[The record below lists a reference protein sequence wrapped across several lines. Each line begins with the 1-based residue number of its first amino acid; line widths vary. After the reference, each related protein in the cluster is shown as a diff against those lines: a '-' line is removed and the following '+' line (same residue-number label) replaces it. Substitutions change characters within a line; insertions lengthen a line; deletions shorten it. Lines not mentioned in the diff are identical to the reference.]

1 MCYTADYENN
11 KNDILYRRNKFLISR
26 FEGEITMAVIGID
39 LGTTNSLAAVWKD
52 EKVCLISDALG
63 NFIVPSVVA
72 VDMDENIL
80 VGYAAREEGI
90 LHPERCA
97 SNFKR
102 FMGTTKIYR
111 LAGREFTPEELSAIV
126 LKKIKEIAEAFLN
139 EEITEVIISVP
150 AYFNNDQRYATK
162 LAAELAGLYCE
173 RMINEPSAA
182 ALAARCECRKEEQ
195 SMLVF
200 DFGGGT
206 LDVSIV
212 DCFENIVEI
221 TAIAGENH
229 LGGADIDEAVAL
241 AFCVE
246 NEIDFS
252 ALTEKEKAELLLE
265 AKRCKEAITF
275 QEEAEMIFFLSGQQY
290 SMILTTEK
298 LLTASQALFRKM
310 KQTVSRA
317 LKDAGLRSEDIT
329 KVLLAGGSSRMPA
342 VKLFLERLFERELTN
357 EGRPD
362 FFIAEGIGIYTGIKE
377 RKEELQDILMTD
389 VCPFSL
395 GIRTAG
401 ASDEHD
407 KMYMMIERNN
417 ILPCRV
423 SEYFTTAR
431 DFQEI
436 IRIEVYQGESY
447 DPDKNLKIGELE
459 LEVPKA
465 KKGKEGVQVT
475 FTYNI
480 NGLLEVSVVNNSTKK
495 QVKVEMVSGYH
506 QLSKEQFAARKE
518 QLEAMQYLSGEEEE
532 HKTILALAERL
543 FEETVGRT
551 RQSIGILIEYYN
563 CAWNSKSPIRI
574 RQAGREVLQNLLAI
588 EMQLKQFVFEPGMF
602 EEQFEDGEDEK

>member
-1 MCYTADYENN
+1 M
-11 KNDILYRRNKFLISR
+11 
-26 FEGEITMAVIGID
+26 
-39 LGTTNSLAAVWKD
+39 
-52 EKVCLISDALG
+52 
-63 NFIVPSVVA
+63 
-72 VDMDENIL
+72 
-80 VGYAAREEGI
+80 
-90 LHPERCA
+90 
-97 SNFKR
+97 
-102 FMGTTKIYR
+102 
-111 LAGREFTPEELSAIV
+111 
-126 LKKIKEIAEAFLN
+126 
-139 EEITEVIISVP
+139 
-150 AYFNNDQRYATK
+150 
-162 LAAELAGLYCE
+162 
-173 RMINEPSAA
+173 
-182 ALAARCECRKEEQ
+182 
-195 SMLVF
+195 
-200 DFGGGT
+200 
-206 LDVSIV
+206 
-212 DCFENIVEI
+212 
-221 TAIAGENH
+221 
-229 LGGADIDEAVAL
+229 
-241 AFCVE
+241 
-246 NEIDFS
+246 
-252 ALTEKEKAELLLE
+252 
-265 AKRCKEAITF
+265 
-275 QEEAEMIFFLSGQQY
+275 
-290 SMILTTEK
+290 
-298 LLTASQALFRKM
+298 
-310 KQTVSRA
+310 
-317 LKDAGLRSEDIT
+317 
-329 KVLLAGGSSRMPA
+329 
-342 VKLFLERLFERELTN
+342 ERLFERELTN

-518 QLEAMQYLSGEEEE
+518 QLEAMKYLSGEEEE

>member
-1 MCYTADYENN
+1 
-11 KNDILYRRNKFLISR
+11 
-26 FEGEITMAVIGID
+26 MAVIGID

-52 EKVCLISDALG
+52 GKVCLISDALG
-63 NFIVPSVVA
+63 NFMVPSVVA
-72 VDMDENIL
+72 VDMDGNIL
-80 VGYAAREEGI
+80 AGYAAREEGI

-102 FMGTTKIYR
+102 FMGTTKVYR
-111 LAGREFTPEELSAIV
+111 LAGCEFMPEELSAIV
-126 LKKIKEIAEAFLN
+126 LKKIKAIAEAFLN
-139 EEITEVIISVP
+139 EEITEAVISVP

-182 ALAARCECRKEEQ
+182 ALAARRECMEEEQ
-195 SMLVF
+195 FMLVF

-252 ALTEKEKAELLLE
+252 VLTKKERAALLLE
-265 AKRCKEAITF
+265 AKRCKEAVTF
-275 QEEAEMIFFLSGQQY
+275 QEKAEMIFYFSGQQY
-290 SMILTTEK
+290 RMILTTEK
-298 LLTASQALFRKM
+298 LLTAAQALFRKI

-317 LKDAGLRSEDIT
+317 LKDAGLGLEDIT
-329 KVLLAGGSSRMPA
+329 EVLLAGGSSRMPA
-342 VKLFLERLFERELTN
+342 VKLFLERLLQRKLTDS
-357 EGRPD
+357 GRPD
-362 FFIAEGIGIYTGIKE
+362 FLIAEGIGVYTGMKE
-377 RKEELQDILMTD
+377 RKEELQDLLMTD

-401 ASDEHD
+401 DMTGGQD
-407 KMYMMIERNN
+407 KMYIMIERNN

-423 SEYFTTAR
+423 SEHFITAR

-436 IRIEVYQGESY
+436 IRVEVYQGESY
-447 DPDKNLKIGELE
+447 DPNKNLKIGELE
-459 LEVPKA
+459 FEVPKA
-465 KKGKEGVQVT
+465 KKGKEGVEVT

-480 NGLLEVSVVNNSTKK
+480 NGLLEVSVVGDSTGK
-495 QVKVEMVSGYH
+495 QKKVEMLSGYR
-506 QLSKEQFAARKE
+506 QLSKEQFAARKK
-518 QLEAMQYLSGEEEE
+518 QLETMQYLSGEEEQ

-543 FEETVGRT
+543 FEETTGRV
-551 RQSIGILIEYYN
+551 RQYIGFFIEYYN
-563 CAWNSKSPIRI
+563 SAWNSKSPIRI
-574 RQAGREVLQNLLAI
+574 RQVGREVLKNLLAV
-588 EMQLKQFVFEPGMF
+588 EMQLKQSVFEPGMF
-602 EEQFEDGEDEK
+602 EEEFEDSKTEN